1 MHGMLE
7 SDINSS
13 EVECYV
19 PKLQGSC
26 VNPIQKKINIMSYFS
41 YLGMGKEMFELMG
54 MEIIKFLKERNPRIS
69 STSKGK
75 YSTGQQFEKFHFL
88 TWILYDC
95 GVCT

>member
-1 MHGMLE
+1 
-7 SDINSS
+7 
-13 EVECYV
+13 
-19 PKLQGSC
+19 
-26 VNPIQKKINIMSYFS
+26 
-41 YLGMGKEMFELMG
+41 MGKEMFELMG